1 VLACR
6 LARDES
12 GVSVLYPF
20 SPASGYCGPVNM
32 RFGREGFFE
41 DSVGAGMRSSQCIC
55 HFESVKTEATTQVDE
70 RETSKPHNAES
81 ANQTRMALDL
91 ASLPTTRRV
100 ALGAPLMKVD
110 AVRNVY

>member
-1 VLACR
+1 
-6 LARDES
+6 
-12 GVSVLYPF
+12 
-20 SPASGYCGPVNM
+20 
-32 RFGREGFFE
+32 
-41 DSVGAGMRSSQCIC
+41 MRSSRCNC

-70 RETSKPHNAES
+70 REASKPHNADS

-91 ASLPTTRRV
+91 ALLPTTRRV